1 MMQGLLGEITYAA
14 ELTTMGIDPETAKS
28 AARQATLWRA
38 ANVAGIIAAP
48 VDNVIPVDFIS
59 GRRNNGHV

>member
-1 MMQGLLGEITYAA
+1 MMQGLLGEQLYAG
-14 ELTTMGIDPETAKS
+14 ELIAMGIDPETAKS

-38 ANVAGIIAAP
+38 ANAAGIIAAP

-59 GRRNNGHV
+59 KRII